1 MPGIYDMMLSGVD
14 WQAFSHEP
22 NGRTKMG
29 DESMFPEE
37 IKQEEEPSA
46 NRYTGELFAGKSF
59 GVRAV
64 AYIIDTIFMMAI
76 NYGMSIMF
84 GIVVGIVG
92 VASGREVV
100 FDTESSSAACLS
112 LFLSVLLV
120 LTYFALFEGL
130 YGASLGKLI
139 LSMRVVK
146 EDGSPCNMGAALTR
160 GLWRFID
167 AFIFGLVAYVTM
179 DKPLQ
184 QRLGDKR
191 AHTVVISKND
201 MLPGSKR
208 DWPMFLIA
216 LAFFIAAELV
226 VISINLFNQIT
237 FVSVNGITT

>member
-1 MPGIYDMMLSGVD
+1 MP
-14 WQAFSHEP
+14 
-22 NGRTKMG
+22 

-37 IKQEEEPSA
+37 IKHEEEPPE
-46 NRYTGELFAGKSF
+46 NRYSGGLFAGNSF
-59 GVRAV
+59 GIRDA
-64 AYIIDTIFMMAI
+64 AYIIDIVFMMAI
-76 NYGMSIMF
+76 NHGISITF
-84 GIVVGIVG
+84 GIIIGIAA
-92 VASGREVV
+92 VAGGREPV
-100 FDTESSSAACLS
+100 FDTDSSSAVCLN
-112 LFLSVLLV
+112 LFLSILLV
-120 LTYFALFEGL
+120 LSYFSLFEGL

-167 AFIFGLVAYVTM
+167 SFIFGLVAYVTM
-179 DKPLQ
+179 SKPLQ

-201 MLPGSKR
+201 MLPGSNR

-226 VISINLFNQIT
+226 VISIILFNQIT
-237 FVSVNGITT
+237 FVLVNGIST